1 MSELIVTQEN
11 FDAEVL
17 QADLPVLLDFYADWC
32 GPCRM
37 LAPVLDELAAAH
49 EGTLQVGRI
58 NVDEQAEL
66 AAAFGVV
73 SIPTMVVMRG
83 GRVLEQIVGYRSK
96 REIEEILTKTL

>member
-73 SIPTMVVMRG
+73 SIPTMVVMRD

>member
-17 QADLPVLLDFYADWC
+17 QADLPVLLDFYAEWC

-73 SIPTMVVMRG
+73 SIPTMVVMRD